1 MTKFWYGVSG
11 GAGAMFL
18 FFLILEPKLMYLL
31 WLKFR
36 IMLLAFGITEV
47 EDIIRGW

>member
-1 MTKFWYGVSG
+1 MTNFWYGVSS
-11 GAGAMFL
+11 GAAGMLMALLMV
-18 FFLILEPKLMYLL
+18 EPRVLYLL

-36 IMLLAFGITEV
+36 IMLLALGITEV